1 MNENFIN
8 VWVLN
13 SQLERSPY
21 TQTAI
26 ALRRKYGFK
35 PFDKTRPL
43 AQAIMKGWKKHSP
56 ADSLVISLDLELMG
70 RLPVNERH
78 APYNG
83 AKGYRL
89 FLQESLDRKL
99 PGLREDIPIHWD
111 TLLETA
117 VESGAMVDDGLRVVL
132 TDEHSEQEVLSVLRT
147 SETDAQNYT
156 IVEIDATAFT
166 DGGVLVIDV
175 WVGEA
180 EVSGSF
186 DLFAGDDT
194 ELVPANALVSATDI
208 PTNQREVVEY
218 PFEQGQVFKLG
229 AIGNSSENG
238 KINGF
243 LAKISVEPA
252 EEKVPPA
259 DLGQSAEEVMNTFVE
274 AFKNLDAETMDSVLT
289 KDARETFE
297 INFAEDAPEHMRA
310 QISQMLSSMEVLS
323 SEYVGDEF
331 HFVLKVPIAQP
342 PEASVK
348 MRKVE
353 GIWRIYDMTPSD
365 SD

>member
-8 VWVLN
+8 AWVLN

-21 TQTAI
+21 TKTAI
-26 ALRRKYGFK
+26 ALRRKYDFK

-43 AQAIMKGWKKHSP
+43 AQAIEKGWKKHSP
-56 ADSLVISLDLELMG
+56 ADSLVISKDLELMG

-78 APYNG
+78 PPYNG

-89 FLQESLDRKL
+89 FLQESLDGKL

-132 TDEHSEQEVLSVLRT
+132 TDEHSEREVLSVFRT
-147 SETDAQNYT
+147 SDTDVQNYT
-156 IVEIDATAFT
+156 LVEIDATAFT

-186 DLFAGDDT
+186 DLFAGDTT
-194 ELVPANALVSATDI
+194 ELVSDNALASVRDI
-208 PTNQREVVEY
+208 PTNQREVVKY
-218 PFEQGQVFKLG
+218 PFEEGQVFKLG
-229 AIGNSSENG
+229 AIGNVSENG

-243 LAKISVEPA
+243 LAKISAEPVPVE
-252 EEKVPPA
+252 VPPA
-259 DLGQSAEEVMNTFVE
+259 PLGQQSAEDVMNTFVE
-274 AFKNLDAETMDSVLT
+274 AFKSLDAETMNSILT
-289 KDARETFE
+289 EDAREPFASDFE
-297 INFAEDAPEHMRA
+297 DVPENMRA
-310 QISQMLSSMEVLS
+310 QVIQMLSSMEVLS

-331 HFVLKVPIAQP
+331 RFRLKVPTGQP
-342 PEASVK
+342 PELLIKVQK
-348 MRKVE
+348 ME
-353 GIWRIYDMTPSD
+353 GIWRIYDIMPSQLP
-365 SD
+365 

>member
-13 SQLERSPY
+13 SQLERTPY
-21 TQTAI
+21 TKTTI
-26 ALRRKYGFK
+26 ALRRKYNFK

-56 ADSLVISLDLELMG
+56 ADSLVFSLDLELMG
-70 RLPVNERH
+70 RLPVNDRH
-78 APYNG
+78 PPYNG
-83 AKGYRL
+83 AKGYLL
-89 FLQESLDRKL
+89 FLQESLDGKL
-99 PGLREDIPIHWD
+99 PGLREDVPTNWD
-111 TLLETA
+111 LLLETA
-117 VESGAMVDDGLRVVL
+117 VESGAMVDDGLRVTL
-132 TDEHSEQEVLSVLRT
+132 TDEHSEQEVLSVFRT
-147 SETDAQNYT
+147 SETEAQNYT
-156 IVEIDATAFT
+156 VVEIDATAFE

-175 WVGEA
+175 WVGES

-186 DLFAGDDT
+186 DLFSGDAT
-194 ELVPANALVSATDI
+194 EFAPANALVSARNI
-208 PTNQREVVEY
+208 PTNQREVIKHS
-218 PFEQGQVFKLG
+218 FDGSQFFKLG

-243 LAKISVEPA
+243 LATISVEPVPSKA
-252 EEKVPPA
+252 PPA
-259 DLGQSAEEVMNTFVE
+259 PLGQSAEDVMNTFVE
-274 AFKNLDAETMDSVLT
+274 AFKNLDAETMLSTLT
-289 KDARETFE
+289 EDARETFG
-297 INFAEDAPEHMRA
+297 INFAEDAPEHMRT

-353 GIWRIYDMTPSD
+353 GIWRVYDIMPSD

>member
-8 VWVLN
+8 AWVLN
-13 SQLERSPY
+13 SQLERTPY
-21 TQTAI
+21 TKTAI
-26 ALRRKYGFK
+26 ALRHKYDFK

-43 AQAIMKGWKKHSP
+43 TQAIEKGWKKHSP
-56 ADSLVISLDLELMG
+56 ADSLVISPKLELMG

-78 APYNG
+78 PPYNG

-89 FLQESLDRKL
+89 FLQESLDGKL

-132 TDEHSEQEVLSVLRT
+132 TDEHPEKEVLSVFRT
-147 SETDAQNYT
+147 SDTDAQNYT
-156 IVEIDATAFT
+156 LIAIDATAFT

-186 DLFAGDDT
+186 DLFAEDAT
-194 ELVPANALVSATDI
+194 ELVPANALVSVRGI
-208 PTNQREVVEY
+208 PTNQRETVKY
-218 PFEQGQVFKLG
+218 PFEEGQAFKLG

-243 LAKISVEPA
+243 LAKISVEPVPI
-252 EEKVPPA
+252 EVPPA
-259 DLGQSAEEVMNTFVE
+259 PLGQSAEDVMNTFVE
-274 AFKNLDAETMDSVLT
+274 AFKNLDAETMDAMLT
-289 KDARETFE
+289 EDARETLGSDFE
-297 INFAEDAPEHMRA
+297 DVPENMRA

-331 HFVLKVPIAQP
+331 HFRSKVPTGQP
-342 PEASVK
+342 PELLIK
-348 MRKVE
+348 IRKVE
-353 GIWRIYDMTPSD
+353 GIWRIYDIMPND
-365 SD
+365 SN